1 MQEKKDKRNYII
13 LIKDCDYINVYKN
26 FVPLLLKEH
35 KDINEAF
42 TKNRNEFILN
52 LQII

>member
-1 MQEKKDKRNYII
+1 MYN
-13 LIKDCDYINVYKN
+13 KN

-52 LQII
+52 LQIN